1 MQIPAGIFTTILGGK
16 IVMGV
21 GVGFAGFLTLFT
33 PLCARLGPSALI
45 TLRVFQGIISV
56 CIANYFLLLDR
67 IN

>member
-45 TLRVFQGIISV
+45 TLRVFQGISSV
-56 CIANYFLLLDR
+56 CISTGFC
-67 IN
+67 